1 MRLEGKWNVCYII
14 FETESIPRFM
24 YFKRRF
30 SYPVFVWND
39 LRIAA
44 AKTSIKL
51 RWRHRMTP
59 ISFCAVLLAPKS
71 TDNDYPLDSW
81 ATLNRFPPVS
91 LFTQLYAS
99 LWWWIYLRQN
109 IIVILVVSEWTA
121 TGISSQQVSDGSECT
136 FTVMAKVKKWQGA
149 TCPSVPTLHN
159 LRLESMFLNGLGVAL
174 SSSLTVSHNN
184 FLYLLE
190 ILLPSHPPPLDC
202 TPECRLSSFNAF
214 CSPHIVQEIY
224 EITWLLWNAGVKRQH
239 CWLERL
245 YNSGN

>member
-1 MRLEGKWNVCYII
+1 MSESSICCAILIHTGFKICFCCIKEKSMRLEGKWNVCYII

-39 LRIAA
+39 LQIAA

-109 IIVILVVSEWTA
+109 IIVNISEWRKWMHIYRDGQSKKMA
-121 TGISSQQVSDGSECT
+121 RSDLS
-136 FTVMAKVKKWQGA
+136 FS
-149 TCPSVPTLHN
+149 PYPTQLKTREHV
-159 LRLESMFLNGLGVAL
+159 LEWFGRRV
-174 SSSLTVSHNN
+174 VV
-184 FLYLLE
+184 
-190 ILLPSHPPPLDC
+190 
-202 TPECRLSSFNAF
+202 
-214 CSPHIVQEIY
+214 IVD
-224 EITWLLWNAGVKRQH
+224 RFP
-239 CWLERL
+239 
-245 YNSGN
+245 